1 MIKTSPLARKL
12 AAFVVLSNEDLSTL
26 ERPHQRRRRFV
37 TGVDLVH
44 QGQVNQ
50 AAYILAKGWVCSYK
64 ILPDGATA
72 RLSISRYRV
81 IFSACAR
88 FVSRR

>member
-12 AAFVVLSNEDLSTL
+12 AAFVVLSNEGLSTL
-26 ERPHQRRRRFV
+26 ERLHQRRRRFV

-44 QGQVNQ
+44 QGQVDQ
-50 AAYILAKGWVCSYK
+50 AAYILAKGWVCSHK
-64 ILPDGATA
+64 IRPMATA

-88 FVSRR
+88 FVSHR